1 MSIGERIRAAR
12 ERRKMTQVQ
21 LAAAVG
27 VSDTAVV
34 LWESKVNKREIT
46 RKNLQKVAEVL
57 GVQVSELLGE
67 EERYTLTV
75 RPTTAMISVTSA
87 EKTLLDLFRG
97 FPESLQ
103 LLQLAQFVECAKL
116 RKVRQFTGRE
126 TSNGL
131 PEPASEDSQAG

>member
-1 MSIGERIRAAR
+1 
-12 ERRKMTQVQ
+12 MTQVE
-21 LAAAVG
+21 LAKAVG

-34 LWESKVNKREIT
+34 LWESKTNKREIT

-57 GVQVSELLGE
+57 GVQASELLGE
-67 EERYTLTV
+67 DERFTLAV
-75 RPTTAMISVTSA
+75 RPATAMISVTSA

-116 RKVRQFTGRE
+116 RKVRQFNSRE
-126 TSNGL
+126 AGDGL
-131 PEPASEDSQAG
+131 PETASEDSKTG